1 MKSEYLTAIA
11 IAPFAATVGLA
22 VYVVSS
28 SEPDFCPQ
36 PSAASVT
43 SLFAPCQTFDTAMGH
58 AVTKREA
65 VRMGLLRPE
74 EQPASPDTHTQ
85 LAARLASRLAE
96 SVDRF
101 LQHSGG

>member
-22 VYVVSS
+22 VYVVSG

-58 AVTKREA
+58 VVTKREA

-74 EQPASPDTHTQ
+74 EQRASPDTQ
-85 LAARLASRLAE
+85 LAARLASRLAG

>member
-1 MKSEYLTAIA
+1 MEDIAMKSEYLTAIA

-28 SEPDFCPQ
+28 SEPYFCPQ

-65 VRMGLLRPE
+65 G
-74 EQPASPDTHTQ
+74 PAETRGATGIAGHPIGGSLG
-85 LAARLASRLAE
+85 LAAS
-96 SVDRF
+96 
-101 LQHSGG
+101 